1 MNYLILAEG
10 SDGMAFQPCDVW
22 LGRFAVLEYLLYLDA
37 DVVGCLICFL
47 EGRFYALDY
56 FFNWCLLWC
65 YGDIEA
71 RESSAVSSSVR

>member
-1 MNYLILAEG
+1 MLILAEG

-56 FFNWCLLWC
+56 FFDCVSFSVVAKLRP
-65 YGDIEA
+65 
-71 RESSAVSSSVR
+71 RESSAVSSSMR